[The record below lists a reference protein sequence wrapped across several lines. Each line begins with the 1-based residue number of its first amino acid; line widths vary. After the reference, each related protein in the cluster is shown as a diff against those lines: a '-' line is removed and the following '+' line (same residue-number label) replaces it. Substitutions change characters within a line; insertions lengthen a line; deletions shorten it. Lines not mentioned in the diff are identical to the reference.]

1 LLINKESL
9 AELLLLVLNQR
20 LEQGCDLDKQLIG
33 RRIEAASHSYDAL
46 YAIARELRSPLQ
58 RPDWPYV
65 EPIGWEDIVR
75 ESAHLDPG
83 GPWEQPDLELAAGKV
98 RAAFLGSVCG
108 CMLGKPI
115 EVDPTLA
122 ELERAGSAVGEWPI
136 RDYIS
141 GAFVDRLGRRHE
153 SSEQTLRENIRFV
166 AADDDIHYS
175 IIGMLLLEE
184 HGIGFAE
191 ADIYQKWSMNIPPLW
206 TWGPERSTLLTT
218 GINCHHALSK
228 QKVENSHDVLL
239 LNPGDESCGALI
251 RVDAYGYACPG
262 NPDLAAWLAWKDA
275 SFTHIKTGVYGAMF
289 VAALIAL
296 CHSADG
302 GLRGNDRL
310 GIVDEALKRVPA
322 NTRFSA
328 IVRDS
333 LEKVAAAGDWLGAYG
348 AIHDKYREYAHC
360 RVYQEI
366 GTLLNSLKF
375 AESIDHGFCTQ
386 VSQGNDT
393 DSFGATSG
401 SVLGAFFGPGYL
413 DERWLE
419 PLANKVNHALAD
431 LHEYDLD
438 ALAARF
444 GRLPERVYGDY
455 LQGHGPVGTLTR
467 LPSRR

>member
-1 LLINKESL
+1 MIGKDDL

-20 LEQGCDLDKQLIG
+20 LEQGCDLDKHIMG
-33 RRIEAASHSYDAL
+33 GRIEAASDSYDAL
-46 YAIARELRSPLQ
+46 YAIARELRSPPQ

-65 EPIGWEDIVR
+65 EPLGWEDIVR

-83 GPWEQPDLELAAGKV
+83 RQWAQPDLELAAGKV

-122 ELERAGSAVGEWPI
+122 ELESAGRAVEEWPI
-136 RDYIS
+136 RDYIP
-141 GAFVDRLGRRHE
+141 GAFVERLGRRHE
-153 SSEQTLRENIRFV
+153 SSGQTLRENINFV

-184 HGIGFAE
+184 HGIGFGE
-191 ADIYQKWSMNIPPLW
+191 ADIYHKWAMNIPPLW
-206 TWGPERSTLLTT
+206 TWGPERSTLLTI
-218 GINCHHALSK
+218 GINCHHALSRK
-228 QKVENSHDVLL
+228 KLEDSHDVLL

-251 RVDAYGYACPG
+251 RADAYGYACPG

-275 SFTHIKTGVYGAMF
+275 SFTHIKTGIYGAMF
-289 VAALIAL
+289 IAALIAL
-296 CHSADG
+296 CHNADS
-302 GLRGNDRL
+302 GLRGNERL
-310 GIVDEALKRVPA
+310 GLVDEALKRVPA
-322 NTRFSA
+322 NSRFSA
-328 IVRDS
+328 VARDS
-333 LEKVAAAGDWLGAYG
+333 LEKVAAAGDWLEAYE

-366 GTLLNSLKF
+366 GTLINSLKF
-375 AESIDHGFCTQ
+375 AESIDKGFCTQ

-413 DERWLE
+413 NERWLA
-419 PLANKVNHALAD
+419 PFSNRINHALAD
-431 LHEYDLD
+431 FHEYDLD
-438 ALAARF
+438 ALANRF
-444 GRLPERVYGDY
+444 GRLPERVYREYRQSHD
-455 LQGHGPVGTLTR
+455 HAGTLSG
-467 LPSRR
+467 LLLRR